1 MTDSDNRQL
10 VNAFVN
16 PLAWLE
22 VDDPWKTVETSE
34 PTADSALYYLCPP
47 GTDSNVKSVAKRYLQ
62 VSVEEENRLFIVPA
76 HPLIF
81 DKLIWPLRFAKGAY
95 ALGNYLATIALCGT
109 TMEMCA
115 ILIFEMNQSY
125 VTQDD
130 SKRTLSNKEQVRLFG
145 STFERLG
152 QERRVDVLLAL
163 KFIDEPIKEQFDFV
177 RERRRKYLHFLSQ
190 GHERLPEDAVE
201 TFRKTIKAVKSMLGL
216 DVDASGKIVLRPQV
230 LQYLKDSVASKT
242 DRDKP

>member
-1 MTDSDNRQL
+1 MSEDEKEQL

-22 VDDPWKTVETSE
+22 VDDPWKSVTKSE
-34 PTADSALYYLCPP
+34 PTADNALYFLCPP
-47 GTDSNVKSVAKRYLQ
+47 GTDSDVKSVAARYGQ
-62 VSVEEENRLFIVPA
+62 ISVEEENRLFIVPA
-76 HPLIF
+76 HPQIF

-125 VTQDD
+125 VTQDGN
-130 SKRTLSNKEQVRLFG
+130 KRTLSNKEQVRMFG

-163 KFIDEPIKEQFDFV
+163 KYIDEPIKDQFDFV
-177 RERRRKYLHFLSQ
+177 RERRRKYMHFLSQ

-201 TFRKTIKAVKSMLGL
+201 TFRRTIAAVKSMLGL
-216 DVDASGKIVLRPQV
+216 DVDASGKIVLRPEV
-230 LQYLKDSVASKT
+230 LQYLKAGAISKT
-242 DRDKP
+242 DRVKP